1 MDLFVAQLPSRVN
14 EAILESLFAKFG
26 KVDSAKVVY
35 DRVTGE
41 SKKYGFVSMP
51 NEEDAQ
57 KAIDALNDFEID
69 GKKIVVKKAEPPK
82 KSFKIRM

>member
-1 MDLFVAQLPSRVN
+1 MDIFVAQLPSRVN
-14 EAILESLFAKFG
+14 EAMLESMFARFG
-26 KVDSAKVVY
+26 AVDSARVVY

-51 NEEDAQ
+51 KDEEAQ
-57 KAIDALNDFEID
+57 KAIDTLNDSELD
-69 GKKIVVKKAEPPK
+69 GKKLVVKKAEPPK

>member
-51 NEEDAQ
+51 NDEEAQ

>member
-1 MDLFVAQLPSRVN
+1 MNLFVAQLPSRLN
-14 EAILESLFAKFG
+14 EAMLEALFAKFG
-26 KVDSAKVVY
+26 AVESARIVY
-35 DRVTGE
+35 DRVTGQ
-41 SKKYGFVSMP
+41 SKKYGFVTMT
-51 NEEDAQ
+51 NDAEAE

>member
-51 NEEDAQ
+51 NDEEAQ

-69 GKKIVVKKAEPPK
+69 AKKIVVKKAEPPK

>member
-1 MDLFVAQLPSRVN
+1 MDIFVAQLPGRVN
-14 EAILESLFAKFG
+14 EAMLESMFARFG
-26 KVDSAKVVY
+26 TVDSARVVY

-51 NEEDAQ
+51 KDEEAQ
-57 KAIDALNDFEID
+57 KAIDTLNDSELD
-69 GKKIVVKKAEPPK
+69 GKKLVVKKAEPPK